1 MAYIIP
7 AYKVFNDIEN
17 RFGVPP
23 SLPSETA
30 PDPIQNRIIQSSEPI
45 QNYTTASRSF
55 ASAFNF
61 DNRVCA
67 VRLPWTGAKSPPM
80 YSPRLELIRARPRV
94 EFLSS
99 RVEEL
104 QRLGSLLEVLPMK
117 ALGEYVEQNKFAEN
131 NVFWL
136 LDQFRGMAEAV
147 KRIHDL
153 SYKEA
158 QTTSLTVN
166 TSAPGE
172 RRTAWHHD
180 MKPGNILYFKNSS
193 SNCGMFR
200 FSDWGCGKVNT
211 DRTRSYN
218 TKSPIGTI
226 TYQGKTSRP
235 YDVSSLGCGVLE
247 ILVWAVFGS
256 KAVESFSDQRDDRRN
271 ANSGTNSMTDDA
283 YWHKHGPDLVPRPP
297 VVTQLQALDEA
308 LMQPDAPP
316 FKEIVGYIK
325 RMLEPEAQKRI
336 KALELCDLFSRTTL
350 TKAIQVKSRRDE
362 SHDVIRFSLIP
373 TKDNP
378 SEALFHELSPLGGP
392 AYAERIDLS
401 PSDISP
407 RASRHSRNSSASDL
421 MPAHA
426 TRSRQSSN
434 ASDRSYLS
442 IREMKDSHSS
452 ANAPRAP

>member
-1 MAYIIP
+1 MLKEIRKYAHAHIVTHLAAWTRDERYYILFPLAQCNLREYMA
-7 AYKVFNDIEN
+7 
-17 RFGVPP
+17 
-23 SLPSETA
+23 
-30 PDPIQNRIIQSSEPI
+30 
-45 QNYTTASRSF
+45 
-55 ASAFNF
+55 
-61 DNRVCA
+61 
-67 VRLPWTGAKSPPM
+67 
-80 YSPRLELIRARPRV
+80 
-94 EFLSS
+94 
-99 RVEEL
+99 
-104 QRLGSLLEVLPMK
+104 
-117 ALGEYVEQNKFAEN
+117 QNKFAKN

-153 SYKEA
+153 SYTEA
-158 QTTSLTVN
+158 QTTSLMVN

-180 MKPGNILYFKNSS
+180 IKPENILYFHDSY

-200 FSDWGCGKVNT
+200 ISDWGCGKVNT
-211 DRTRSYN
+211 YRTRSYN

-226 TYQGKTSRP
+226 TYEPPEYTYQGKTSRP
-235 YDVSSLGCGVLE
+235 YDVWSLGCVFLE

-256 KAVESFSDQRDDRRN
+256 KAVESFSDQRCDRRN
-271 ANSGTNSMTDDA
+271 ANSGTSSMIDDA
-283 YWHKHGPDLVPRPP
+283 FWYKNGRDFVLRPA
-297 VVTQLQALDEA
+297 VVTQLQDLDEA

-316 FKEIVGYIK
+316 FKEVVGYIK
-325 RMLEPEAQKRI
+325 RMLEPEAHKRI

-350 TKAIQVKSRRDE
+350 TKAVEVESRRDE
-362 SHDVIRFSLIP
+362 SDDVTRFSLIP
-373 TKDNP
+373 TDDNP
-378 SEALFHELSPLGGP
+378 SEAFFHELSPPGGP
-392 AYAERIDLS
+392 AYADRIDLS

-421 MPAHA
+421 MPAQA

-434 ASDRSYLS
+434 ASNRSYLS

>member
-1 MAYIIP
+1 MLKEIRKFAHAHIVTHLAAWTRDERYYILFP
-7 AYKVFNDIEN
+7 LAQCNL
-17 RFGVPP
+17 R
-23 SLPSETA
+23 
-30 PDPIQNRIIQSSEPI
+30 
-45 QNYTTASRSF
+45 
-55 ASAFNF
+55 
-61 DNRVCA
+61 
-67 VRLPWTGAKSPPM
+67 
-80 YSPRLELIRARPRV
+80 
-94 EFLSS
+94 
-99 RVEEL
+99 
-104 QRLGSLLEVLPMK
+104 
-117 ALGEYVEQNKFAEN
+117 EYMEQNKFAEN

-153 SYKEA
+153 SYTEA

-180 MKPGNILYFKNSS
+180 IKPENILYFKNSS
-193 SNCGMFR
+193 STCGMFR
-200 FSDWGCGKVNT
+200 ISDWGCGKVNT
-211 DRTRSYN
+211 CHTRSYN
-218 TKSPIGTI
+218 TKSLIGTI
-226 TYQGKTSRP
+226 TYESPEYTYEGKISRP
-235 YDVSSLGCGVLE
+235 YDIWSLGCVFLE

-256 KAVESFSDQRDDRRN
+256 KALESFSDQRDDRRN

-283 YWHKHGPDLVPRPP
+283 YWHKNGCDFVLRPP
-297 VVTQLQALDEA
+297 VVVQLQDLDEA

-316 FKEIVGYIK
+316 FKEIVGYIR
-325 RMLEPEAQKRI
+325 RMLEPDAHKRI
-336 KALELCDLFSRTTL
+336 KALELCDLFSRTNL

-362 SHDVIRFSLIP
+362 SDDVTRFSLIP
-373 TKDNP
+373 TNDNP
-378 SEALFHELSPLGGP
+378 SEASFHELSPPGGP

-434 ASDRSYLS
+434 ASNRSYLS

-452 ANAPRAP
+452 ANSPRAP

>member
-1 MAYIIP
+1 MLKEIRKFAHAHIVTHLAAWTRDERYYILFP
-7 AYKVFNDIEN
+7 LAQCNL
-17 RFGVPP
+17 R
-23 SLPSETA
+23 
-30 PDPIQNRIIQSSEPI
+30 
-45 QNYTTASRSF
+45 
-55 ASAFNF
+55 
-61 DNRVCA
+61 
-67 VRLPWTGAKSPPM
+67 
-80 YSPRLELIRARPRV
+80 
-94 EFLSS
+94 
-99 RVEEL
+99 
-104 QRLGSLLEVLPMK
+104 
-117 ALGEYVEQNKFAEN
+117 EYMEQNKFAEN

-153 SYKEA
+153 SYTEA

-180 MKPGNILYFKNSS
+180 IKPENILYLKNGS

-200 FSDWGCGKVNT
+200 ISDWGCGKVNAY
-211 DRTRSYN
+211 RTRSYN
-218 TKSPIGTI
+218 TKSKIGTPTYEPPEY

-235 YDVSSLGCGVLE
+235 YDVWSLGCVFLE

-256 KAVESFSDQRDDRRN
+256 KAVESFSDQRTDSRN
-271 ANSGTNSMTDDA
+271 ANSGTNSYTDDA
-283 YWHKHGPDLVPRPP
+283 YWHKNGRDFVLRPP
-297 VVTQLQALDEA
+297 VVTQLQNLDEA

-325 RMLEPEAQKRI
+325 RMLEPEADKRI

-350 TKAIQVKSRRDE
+350 TKAIQVKSHRDE
-362 SHDVIRFSLIP
+362 SDDVTRFSLIP

-378 SEALFHELSPLGGP
+378 AEALFHELSPPGGP

-407 RASRHSRNSSASDL
+407 RASRHSRNSSASEL

-434 ASDRSYLS
+434 ASNRSYLS
-442 IREMKDSHSS
+442 IREMKDSHAS